1 MSFYQVWKFLGHYL
15 FTFCFCLILL
25 LFSWSSNYMYII
37 CWECPTS
44 SLCSLFSL
52 FFLPVLQIGYFL
64 LISFWAKCVFCASCC
79 KTCSITSWF
88 QILSFS
94 DLEYPSIF
102 LDSNFLEILYLF
114 IHLSIFNVFVIVI
127 LKS

>member
-1 MSFYQVWKFLGHYL
+1 MSFYQVWKFLGYYL

-25 LFSWSSNYMYII
+25 LFSWSSNYMSII
-37 CWECPTS
+37 CWVCPTS

-64 LISFWAKCVFCASCC
+64 LISFWTKRVFCASCC
-79 KTCSITSWF
+79 KTYSITSWF
-88 QILSFS
+88 QLLSFS

-114 IHLSIFNVFVIVI
+114 IHLSIFTMFVIVI